1 MMKKD
6 GENNQETESAKSAAT
21 RANPGSPGSKPRFDP
36 PKVITYSGDDILEEL
51 GPAHACSPF
60 SGAVVAC

>member
-1 MMKKD
+1 MGDSKHR
-6 GENNQETESAKSAAT
+6 ESDH
-21 RANPGSPGSKPRFDP
+21 RASESSDADPEASEHKRRKFEP